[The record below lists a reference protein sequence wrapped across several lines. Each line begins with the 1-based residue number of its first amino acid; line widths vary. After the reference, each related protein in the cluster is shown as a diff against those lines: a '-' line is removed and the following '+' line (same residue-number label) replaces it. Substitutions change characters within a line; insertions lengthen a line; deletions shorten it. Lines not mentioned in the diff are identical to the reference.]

1 VADRVSFACMC
12 QISQPLRIARGSGG
26 VNVLVVPATE
36 HLPPLDAV
44 KLGVTRDGEEPGSSR
59 WLLVQRSVG
68 SVGL

>member
-1 VADRVSFACMC
+1 MY

-44 KLGVTRDGEEPGSSR
+44 KLGVTRDGEEMDPAGVE
-59 WLLVQRSVG
+59 LDDEQE
-68 SVGL
+68 